1 MNFLEKT
8 LDKSHSMCYNKYVI
22 KGASAPKK
30 GNVKNE
36 KCEVF

>member
-1 MNFLEKT
+1 MQNFKKS
-8 LDKSHSMCYNKYVI
+8 LDKSHFMCYNKYVI